1 MAVASA
7 ILLVLSLTLAVL
19 FGNQTAPWT
28 WGPALLALAAA
39 GFSSLAI
46 LARSNSLR
54 IRSAS
59 SWIGVAAVLWFGARA
74 LLSPVQELAQ
84 ADLMLMAGCLIAFLC
99 MHAISR
105 DARALL
111 VLHGGVGLLLA
122 ANLVVACIQ
131 LREPGYRPLLVNTN
145 GIRGVTGFFS
155 HYNYF
160 ANYLLAS
167 GTLLFAQAYGG
178 RRHIL
183 LRISYG
189 TLALM
194 AYTAIWLS
202 GSRGGLL
209 AMMVTAGV
217 ACILITLDGHR
228 RKERWAPV
236 ATILLPVLGA
246 GLLLLLFYG
255 WQQMQTAR
263 GSASGEGLSLLM
275 DNVARLSFYSLAVSA
290 MMSHLWTGGGS
301 QSFSW
306 EAYRYWEPEM
316 GHWMNRPEFVHNE
329 MLQAATDYGLI
340 GFLLL
345 SALLITLVIGGL
357 VQMTLG
363 PKVMNPE
370 SAALRIAG
378 LCGLAGL
385 VTHSCFS
392 FVFHLIPGALFLGL
406 FMGAVT
412 APDREESVKVSRR
425 WSRATVICAMAV
437 ILLWLTATA
446 WNASR
451 AMAAMWPQHYAKWQS
466 GKLTAKM
473 PGLSQAIEAWPVAA
487 LYQLRGLAAHKL
499 FTSGSSD
506 KQDEYAR
513 RAARDYAIASK
524 LNPYSPETE
533 LNLAN
538 VLSRL
543 QRPDEAETRYQR
555 AIELQGGLDV
565 AFRSHYHMAKHY
577 LNKSMMQLEE
587 GRAEEALKSI
597 ASAAHH
603 IESTDYWGAEI
614 QSTRILIYDR
624 MGVIHE
630 ANGMLGEA
638 FKAYEKAATMYGHQ
652 RRDIYLRSAI
662 LMARVANELWLKREP
677 SRALQRFLYAQNYVR
692 MSYDRLPPGVSAGQ
706 RDEFVRML
714 DESIRKLRE
723 AGIEAEK

>member
-7 ILLVLSLTLAVL
+7 IFLALSLTLAVL

-39 GFSSLAI
+39 GFSSLPI
-46 LARSNSLR
+46 LARSNPLR
-54 IRSAS
+54 IRSAPT
-59 SWIGVAAVLWFGARA
+59 WIGVAALLWFGARA
-74 LLSPVQELAQ
+74 MLSPVQELAQ
-84 ADLMLMAGCLIAFLC
+84 ADLMLMAGCLIAFVC

-105 DARALL
+105 DSRALL

-122 ANLVVACIQ
+122 ANLLVACMQ
-131 LREPGYRPLLVNTN
+131 LREPGFRPLLVNNN

-167 GTLLFAQAYGG
+167 GTWLLAQAYGG
-178 RRHIL
+178 RHHIV
-183 LRISYG
+183 LRVSYG

-194 AYTAIWLS
+194 AYSAIWLS

-209 AMMVTAGV
+209 AMMVTVGV

-236 ATILLPVLGA
+236 ATILLPVMGA
-246 GLLLLLFYG
+246 ALVFLLFFA
-255 WQQMQTAR
+255 WQQMQAAR
-263 GSASGEGLSLLM
+263 GPLSGQGLSGLM

-329 MLQAATDYGLI
+329 LLQTATDYGLI
-340 GFLLL
+340 GFILL
-345 SALLITLVIGGL
+345 SALLITLIIGGL
-357 VQMTLG
+357 VHMTLS
-363 PKVMNPE
+363 PKVMRPE

-378 LCGLAGL
+378 LSGLAGL

-406 FMGAVT
+406 FLGAIT
-412 APDREESVKVSRR
+412 APDREESVKASRR
-425 WSRATVICAMAV
+425 WSRATVISAMAV
-437 ILLWLTATA
+437 ILLCLTATA

-451 AMAAMWPQHYAKWQS
+451 AMAAMWPQHYSKWQS
-466 GKLTAKM
+466 QELQAKI
-473 PGLSQAIEAWPVAA
+473 PGLNQAIEAWPVAT
-487 LYQLRGLAAHKL
+487 LHHLRGLALHKL
-499 FTSGSSD
+499 ANTVSADKSD
-506 KQDEYAR
+506 NYTE
-513 RAARDYAIASK
+513 RAVRDYSIAST
-524 LNPYSPETE
+524 LNRYSPETE

-538 VLSRL
+538 LLSRL
-543 QRPDEAETRYQR
+543 QRPEEAEARYQR

-577 LNKSMMQLEE
+577 LNKSISQLEE
-587 GRAEEALKSI
+587 GWAEEALKSI

-603 IESTDYWGAEI
+603 IDSTVYWGAEVVA
-614 QSTRILIYDR
+614 TRILIYDQ
-624 MGVIHE
+624 MGLIHE
-630 ANGMLGEA
+630 ANGMVREA
-638 FKAYEKAATMYGHQ
+638 MNSYEKAATMYGHQ

-662 LMARVANELWLKREP
+662 LMASVANELWRKREP
-677 SRALQRFLYAQNYVR
+677 SMALQRFLYAQNYVR
-692 MSYDRLPPGVSAGQ
+692 MSYDRLPPDISAEQ

-723 AGIEAEK
+723 VGIQPEK